1 MRKNAVNVENLVL
14 DSGRAEEFNQP
25 LYDRINIATTVPSS
39 VNMFSNPIGANV
51 TLITGAAA
59 ATKAKTRRDT
69 NMETAGF
76 IPVKAHEIKGIGI
89 AVYHEDR
96 NNALNAEDRAYVLD
110 GGWLK
115 FTVGGSKTILEIP
128 LSGLPILNDFS
139 SVATT
144 VTATTINALGGPRA
158 PMYKVN
164 PPVAMK
170 PSTNF
175 AIELHWDLAI
185 TLNNTLDLQLF
196 LFGGMRR
203 PT

>member
-1 MRKNAVNVENLVL
+1 MRKPAVDARNLVL
-14 DSGRAEEFNQP
+14 NPANAEEFNQP
-25 LYDRINIATTVPSS
+25 LYDRVNIDTIVPTS
-39 VNMFSNPIGANV
+39 VNLFSNPIGANV

-59 ATKAKTRRDT
+59 ASKAKTRRDT

-76 IPVKAHEIKGIGI
+76 IPVRAHEVRGIGI
-89 AVYHEDR
+89 AVFHSDR
-96 NNALNAEDRAYVLD
+96 DAAGNAQDRAYILD
-110 GGWLK
+110 GGYLK

-128 LSGLPILNDFS
+128 LSGIPVLNDFASVSTTETS
-139 SVATT
+139 S
-144 VTATTINALGGPRA
+144 TINALTGPRA

-175 AIELHWDLAI
+175 AIELLWDATI
-185 TLNNTLDLQLF
+185 TLGATLDLQLF